1 MKNTKQVVLNTARKL
16 FNEVGY
22 SRVTIRQIAQEM
34 SISSGN
40 LNYHFK
46 KREEIL
52 EALYF
57 EMVSSFDKR
66 VEELGNQEI
75 SLAHMQKEIIDSM
88 KRMLDYRFFW
98 SDLYYLL
105 QSSETIRKHFQKVRE
120 DRINGYHYV
129 FSVLKAQDILHN
141 DGLPVEESFLIQRMI
156 DYSNTWIY
164 NSFLYKHTLTEANL
178 IQQSCFQLMSTMD
191 SIFTDKGRAQF
202 RSLFKEFYV

>member
-1 MKNTKQVVLNTARKL
+1 MKKTKQIILDTSRKL

-22 SRVTIRQIAQEM
+22 SRVTIRRIAQDM
-34 SISSGN
+34 NISSGN

-57 EMVSSFDKR
+57 EMVSAFDKR

-105 QSSETIRKHFQKVRE
+105 QSSETIRKHFQSVRE
-120 DRINGYHYV
+120 DRIKGYQYV
-129 FSVLKAQDILHN
+129 FSVLKAQDILLN

-164 NSFLYKHTLTEANL
+164 NSFLYAHTLTEANL
-178 IQQSCFQLMSTMD
+178 IQQSCFQLMCSMD
-191 SIFTDKGRAQF
+191 SMFTNKGIAQF
-202 RSLFKEFYV
+202 RSLFKAYYS